1 MMETPFIEVAWW
13 NVVDWGITCRERYL
27 TTVIL
32 PSFFCCWM
40 RRRKRRRRRRRRRMK
55 RRRRRITTFI
65 ISVVFM
71 LLWPKTIAFGAVATG
86 RAKA

>member
-1 MMETPFIEVAWW
+1 MEMMETPFIEVAWW

-40 RRRKRRRRRRRRRMK
+40 RRRKRRRRRR
-55 RRRRRITTFI
+55 ITTFI

>member
-1 MMETPFIEVAWW
+1 MAWW
-13 NVVDWGITCRERYL
+13 NVVDWGITCKEIYL

-32 PSFFCCWM
+32 LPFFWGT
-40 RRRKRRRRRRRRRMK
+40 
-55 RRRRRITTFI
+55 RRIFTFI

-71 LLWPKTIAFGAVATG
+71 LLWPKTIALGAVATG

>member
-1 MMETPFIEVAWW
+1 MEMMETPFIEVAWW

-32 PSFFCCWM
+32 PSFFCWWM
-40 RRRKRRRRRRRRRMK
+40 RRRRKRRW
-55 RRRRRITTFI
+55 RRRRITTFI

-71 LLWPKTIAFGAVATG
+71 LLWPKTIALGAVATG

>member
-1 MMETPFIEVAWW
+1 MLNYVQWDLAAVSLSLSYFPKFLQRIDFLGHRMMTLMLMVTFI
-13 NVVDWGITCRERYL
+13 ISYQ
-27 TTVIL
+27 
-32 PSFFCCWM
+32 
-40 RRRKRRRRRRRRRMK
+40 RMV
-55 RRRRRITTFI
+55 TFI

>member
-1 MMETPFIEVAWW
+1 MMTLMLMVTFI
-13 NVVDWGITCRERYL
+13 ISYQ
-27 TTVIL
+27 
-32 PSFFCCWM
+32 
-40 RRRKRRRRRRRRRMK
+40 RMV
-55 RRRRRITTFI
+55 TFI

>member
-1 MMETPFIEVAWW
+1 MEMMETPFIEVAWW
-13 NVVDWGITCRERYL
+13 NVVDWGITCRERYF

-40 RRRKRRRRRRRRRMK
+40 RRRKRRRRRRMK
-55 RRRRRITTFI
+55 RRRITTFI

-71 LLWPKTIAFGAVATG
+71 LLWPKTIALGAVATG